1 MRKPIEHAKNIKLLN
16 ILKII
21 LFIVFLTVDVMT
33 IFLFLNYNILE
44 RNNRNDVE
52 VIIDEKKYVNLH
64 FTCIIF

>member
-1 MRKPIEHAKNIKLLN
+1 MRKPIEHGKNIKLLN

-44 RNNRNDVE
+44 RNNRDDVE
-52 VIIDEKKYVNLH
+52 VIIDEQKYVNLH